1 MIKKVAKLV
10 ANNHINFTEKVL
22 AELPVPTD
30 KRPVTYYDAGQ
41 AGLCVIATY
50 GGTKTYYFYTKFLGV
65 PKRVKIGRVGVIK
78 LVEARMK
85 ARELRTES
93 DRGNDPSQ
101 ERNEA
106 LRDMTLKQFFDTQY
120 FPRHVKVYTRPKSQ
134 AKAETMFRN
143 YLSEFHNRKMIS
155 ITRAEVERLHVGLR
169 DRISLYTANRT
180 LALVKHMY
188 NKAIEWGYPSRHGNP
203 AVGIKMFKERSRE
216 RFLQPDEI
224 KRFFAALAEEPN
236 EVFKNYILLSL
247 FIGQRRQNM
256 LSMRWSNVDLN
267 LGYVLFPDSKNG
279 DPQRILITQALDIL
293 KDMRQYATDDW
304 VFSSNAGSKSGHFED
319 LHRPWYALLKR
330 AGIEDMRIHDLRRT
344 FGSYQAITGASLH
357 IIGKALGDKTI
368 AATQVYS
375 RLTMDPI
382 RDSIQRGAD
391 KMLEFVKQSDN

>member
-1 MIKKVAKLV
+1 MKMAK
-10 ANNHINFTEKVL
+10 NNHINFTEKNL
-22 AELPVPTD
+22 LELPVPTGD
-30 KRPVTYYDAGQ
+30 KAAVYYDTGQ
-41 AGLCVIATY
+41 AGLCVMITY

-65 PKRVKIGRVGVIK
+65 PKRVKIGRVGVTK
-78 LVEARMK
+78 LIDARMK
-85 ARELRTES
+85 ARELRTEA
-93 DRGNDPSQ
+93 DKGNDPSQ
-101 ERNEA
+101 ERNET
-106 LRDMTLKQFFDTQY
+106 LRDMTLKQFFNTQY

-143 YLSEFHNRKMIS
+143 YLGEFHNRKMIS
-155 ITRAEVERLHVGLR
+155 ITRADMERMHAGLR

-203 AVGIKMFKERSRE
+203 AVGIKMFRERSRD
-216 RFLQPDEI
+216 RFLLPDEI
-224 KRFFAALAEEPN
+224 KRFFAALNEEPN
-236 EVFKNYILLSL
+236 EVFKNYVLLSL
-247 FIGQRRQNM
+247 YIGQRRQNM
-256 LSMRWSNVDLN
+256 LSMRWSNVDLD

-279 DPQRILITQALDIL
+279 DPQRIPLITQALDIL
-293 KDMRQYATDDW
+293 KDMRKHATDDW

-319 LHRPWYALLKR
+319 LHRPWYALLER

-357 IIGKALGDKTI
+357 IIGKALGDKTS

-391 KMLEFVKQSDN
+391 KMLEFVNN

>member
-1 MIKKVAKLV
+1 MP
-10 ANNHINFTEKVL
+10 NNHINFTEKNL
-22 AELPVPTD
+22 LDLPVPTTD
-30 KRPVTYYDAGQ
+30 KAAVYYDTGQ
-41 AGLCVIATY
+41 AGLCVMITY
-50 GGTKTYYFYTKFLGV
+50 GGTKTYYFYTKFLGA
-65 PKRVKIGRVGVIK
+65 PKRVKIGRVGVTK
-78 LVEARMK
+78 LVDARMK
-85 ARELRTES
+85 ARELRTEA
-93 DRGNDPSQ
+93 DKGNDPAQ

-106 LRDMTLKQFFDTQY
+106 LRDMTLKQFFNTQY
-120 FPRHVKVYTRPKSQ
+120 FPRHVLVYTRPKSQ

-143 YLSEFHNRKMIS
+143 YLGEFHNRKMIS
-155 ITRAEVERLHVGLR
+155 ITRADLERMHVTLR

-203 AVGIKMFKERSRE
+203 AVGIKMFRERSRE
-216 RFLQPDEI
+216 RFLLPDEI
-224 KRFFAALAEEPN
+224 KRFFAALNEEPN
-236 EVFKNYILLSL
+236 EVFKNYVLLSL

-256 LSMRWSNVDLN
+256 LSMRWSNVDLD

-279 DPQRILITQALDIL
+279 DPQRIPLITQALDIL
-293 KDMRQYATDDW
+293 KEMRQHATDDW

-319 LHRPWYALLKR
+319 LHRPWYALLER

-357 IIGKALGDKTI
+357 FIGKALGDKTT

-391 KMLEFVKQSDN
+391 KMLEFVK

>member
-1 MIKKVAKLV
+1 MR
-10 ANNHINFTEKVL
+10 NNHINFTEKNL
-22 AELPVPTD
+22 LELPVPKGD
-30 KRPVTYYDAGQ
+30 KASVYYDTGQ
-41 AGLCVIATY
+41 AGLCVMITY

-65 PKRVKIGRVGVIK
+65 PKRVKIGRVGVTK
-78 LVEARMK
+78 LVDARMK
-85 ARELRTES
+85 ARELRTEA
-93 DRGNDPSQ
+93 DKGNDPAQ
-101 ERNEA
+101 ERNDT
-106 LRDMTLKQFFDTQY
+106 LRDMTLKQFFNTQY

-143 YLSEFHNRKMIS
+143 YLGEFHNRKMIS
-155 ITRAEVERLHVGLR
+155 ITRADMERMHAGLR

-203 AVGIKMFKERSRE
+203 AVGIKMFRERSRE
-216 RFLQPDEI
+216 RFLLPDEI
-224 KRFFAALAEEPN
+224 KRFFAALNEEPN
-236 EVFKNYILLSL
+236 EVFKNYVLLSL

-256 LSMRWSNVDLN
+256 LSMRWSNVDLD

-279 DPQRILITQALDIL
+279 DPQRIPLITQALDIL
-293 KDMRQYATDDW
+293 KEMRQHATDDW

-319 LHRPWYALLKR
+319 LHRPWYALLER

-357 IIGKALGDKTI
+357 IIGKALGDKTT

-375 RLTMDPI
+375 RLTIDPI

-391 KMLEFVKQSDN
+391 KMLEFVENKH

>member
-1 MIKKVAKLV
+1 MTK
-10 ANNHINFTEKVL
+10 ANNHINFTEKIL
-22 AELPVPTD
+22 AELPIPTD
-30 KRPVTYYDAGQ
+30 KKPMTYYDNGQ
-41 AGLCVIATY
+41 SGLCVIVTY

-78 LVEARMK
+78 LFEARVK
-85 ARELRTES
+85 ARELRTEA
-93 DRGNDPSQ
+93 DKGNDPSQ

-120 FPRHVKVYTRPKSQ
+120 FPRHVLVYTRPKSQ

-143 YLSEFHNRKMIS
+143 YLPEFHNRKMIS
-155 ITRAEVERLHVGLR
+155 ITRADVEHLHTALR

-180 LALVKHMY
+180 VALVKHMY
-188 NKAIEWGYPSRHGNP
+188 NKAIEWGYPARHGNP

-216 RFLQPDEI
+216 RFLRPDELQ
-224 KRFFAALAEEPN
+224 RLFAALAEEPN
-236 EVFKNYILLSL
+236 KVFKNYVLLSL

-256 LSMRWSNVDLN
+256 LSMRWSYVDLN
-267 LGYVLFPDSKNG
+267 LNVVRFPDSKNG
-279 DPQRILITQALDIL
+279 DPQSIPLIIQAQDIL
-293 KDMRQYATDDW
+293 KDMKQYATDDW
-304 VFSSNAGSKSGHFED
+304 VFSSSSSKSGHVED

-330 AGIEDMRIHDLRRT
+330 AGIEDLRFHDLRRT

-357 IIGKALGDKTI
+357 IIGKALGDKTS
-368 AATQVYS
+368 AATKVYS

-391 KMLEFVKQSDN
+391 KMLEFVCKSN

>member
-1 MIKKVAKLV
+1 MT
-10 ANNHINFTEKVL
+10 NNHINFTEKNL
-22 AELPVPTD
+22 LDLPVPTTD
-30 KRPVTYYDAGQ
+30 KATVYYDTGQ
-41 AGLCVIATY
+41 AGLCVMITY

-65 PKRVKIGRVGVIK
+65 PKRVKIGRVGVTK
-78 LVEARMK
+78 LVDARMK
-85 ARELRTES
+85 ARELRTEA
-93 DRGNDPSQ
+93 DKGNDPSQ

-106 LRDMTLKQFFDTQY
+106 LRDMTLKQFFNTQY

-143 YLSEFHNRKMIS
+143 YLGEFHNRKMIS
-155 ITRAEVERLHVGLR
+155 ITRADMERMHAGLR

-203 AVGIKMFKERSRE
+203 AVGIKMFRERSRD
-216 RFLQPDEI
+216 RFLLPDEI
-224 KRFFAALAEEPN
+224 KRFFAALNEEPN
-236 EVFKNYILLSL
+236 EVFKNYVLLSL
-247 FIGQRRQNM
+247 YIGQRRQNM
-256 LSMRWSNVDLN
+256 LSMRWSNVDLD

-279 DPQRILITQALDIL
+279 DPQKIPLIIQAKDIL
-293 KDMRQYATDDW
+293 TEMRKYAINDW
-304 VFSSNAGSKSGHFED
+304 VFPSEGSKSGHLED

-330 AGIEDMRIHDLRRT
+330 AGIEDLRVHDLRRT

-357 IIGKALGDKTI
+357 IIGKALGDKTSI
-368 AATQVYS
+368 ATQVYS

-391 KMLEFVKQSDN
+391 KMLEFVKAENK

>member
-1 MIKKVAKLV
+1 MTK
-10 ANNHINFTEKVL
+10 ANNHINFTEKTL
-22 AELPVPTD
+22 AELLIPTD
-30 KRPVTYYDAGQ
+30 KKPMTYYDTGQ
-41 AGLCVIATY
+41 AGLCVIVTY

-65 PKRVKIGRVGVIK
+65 PKRVKIGRVGVTK
-78 LVEARMK
+78 LVDARMK
-85 ARELRTES
+85 ARELRIVA
-93 DRGNDPSQ
+93 DHGNDPNQ
-101 ERNEA
+101 ERNET
-106 LRDMTLKQFFDTQY
+106 LRDMTLKQFFNTQY
-120 FPRHVKVYTRPKSQ
+120 FSRHVKVYTRPKSQ

-143 YLSEFHNRKMIS
+143 YLGEFHNRKMIS
-155 ITRAEVERLHVGLR
+155 ITRADMERMHAGLR

-203 AVGIKMFKERSRE
+203 AVGIKMFRERSRE
-216 RFLQPDEI
+216 RFLLPDEI
-224 KRFFAALAEEPN
+224 KRFFAALNEEPN
-236 EVFKNYILLSL
+236 EVFKNYVLLSL

-256 LSMRWSNVDLN
+256 LSMRWSNVDLD

-279 DPQRILITQALDIL
+279 DPQRIPLITQALDIL
-293 KDMRQYATDDW
+293 KEMRQHATDDW

-319 LHRPWYALLKR
+319 LHRPWYALLER

-357 IIGKALGDKTI
+357 FIGKALGDKTT

-391 KMLEFVKQSDN
+391 KMLEFVK